1 MERTALAF
9 WVSHATVVVGCPL
22 QVRGAGGGGDAAALL
37 ERRAVSDGLPL
48 PALVLTHCCETNC
61 TFLNRV
67 LTRGNGVIADFC
79 QDKLRTAAGKRIE
92 HVERPWWL
100 TGSSLICTALTRSR
114 YAFACTAAA
123 LPTKR

>member
-1 MERTALAF
+1 MRR
-9 WVSHATVVVGCPL
+9 WWWWGWH
-22 QVRGAGGGGDAAALL
+22 VRCRY
-37 ERRAVSDGLPL
+37 E
-48 PALVLTHCCETNC
+48 ALVEVEMLLLSLNVALFLTAFLYLRWYSIIAAKQIAR
-61 TFLNRV
+61 FLNRV